1 MMMSKLMQPSHTLRY
16 SFIHLFTVCLMCFS
30 QHTYAEVKLP
40 SVDDKY
46 IEIKLED
53 PMRDAG
59 YVVGD
64 LLNRKIILTIQ
75 KPYQLIDESLPIVG
89 YEHRYKGQVSGIELA
104 AISKKTTQNSE
115 SETHVL
121 DLTYQVFTTGRVAK
135 PAALRAEIIRLRN
148 TENIKEVVEYRIP
161 SFSFRVSPLS
171 VIGQVKLD
179 QEMYPFIPPLTLD
192 NSKTILHLKVLATC
206 LALALLGLLYILGT
220 RAWLPRMGAPFAK
233 AYRDIKKMNN
243 SPEGIKQAVSRVH
256 ESLNKTA
263 GVSLFSNNL
272 DAFLIRKPTFVPAKQ
287 EIEKFF
293 GLSHQVFFQDASHN
307 LQHDNPKSWLLSL
320 CRTLRDCE
328 RGLRPD
334 IANGDNT

>member
-1 MMMSKLMQPSHTLRY
+1 MQPSHTTRNI
-16 SFIHLFTVCLMCFS
+16 FIQLFIVCLMCFS
-30 QHTYAEVKLP
+30 QYIYADVKLP
-40 SVDDKY
+40 SVDDQY
-46 IEIKLED
+46 VELQLED
-53 PMRDAG
+53 PIRDAG

-64 LLNRKIILTIQ
+64 LLSRKITLTIK
-75 KPYQLIDESLPIVG
+75 KPYQLIEESLPIVG

-104 AISKKTTQNSE
+104 AITKETTVNRD

-135 PAALRAEIIRLRN
+135 PAALRAEIIKLRN
-148 TENIKEVVEYRIP
+148 TENAKEVVEYRIP
-161 SFSFRVSPLS
+161 SFNFRVSPLS

-192 NSKTILHLKVLATC
+192 NSKIIFHLKILATL
-206 LALALLGLLYILGT
+206 LALALLGLLYIFGT
-220 RAWLPRMGAPFAK
+220 HAWLPRMGAPFAK

-263 GVSLFSNNL
+263 GASLFSNNL
-272 DAFLIRKPTFVPAKQ
+272 DAFLTRKPAFAPAKQ

-293 GLSHQVFFQDASHN
+293 GLSHQVFFQDASHD

-328 RGLRPD
+328 RGLVPD
-334 IANGDNT
+334 IAQGDNA